1 MESFCIANKYH
12 DRGARRRRGSAHMRR
27 PPSTSRQRPLNSS
40 FSKMKPTACAI
51 SSGSPSR
58 PSGLGA
64 VVLASASGF
73 MLSTIGVRMNPGA
86 TAPPRTPERA
96 DDAVLVGR
104 VGDVAAGRHSGLGAL
119 GARLVHPF
127 AVGIHQREI
136 GALAGKVEGEGAA
149 DAATGAGHEN
159 GLVADIHLAVTPVVL
174 EFERA

>member
-1 MESFCIANKYH
+1 DHLAVLHVDQQGIAH
-12 DRGARRRRGSAHMRR
+12 DAGVVDEAIETPEIRGH
-27 PPSTSRQRPLNSS
+27 L
-40 FSKMKPTACAI
+40 I
-51 SSGSPSR
+51 
-58 PSGLGA
+58 
-64 VVLASASGF
+64 
-73 MLSTIGVRMNPGA
+73 
-86 TAPPRTPERA
+86 ERA

-174 EFERA
+174 EFESGLASRRGPGHLAARLSRVAWATRAWAAACPRRRRPAW